1 MKRSI
6 FLSESLFSFD
16 LLLPANELFEVGPK
30 EAKNDLKSDYKKG
43 QKDNLTKLE

>member
-30 EAKNDLKSDYKKG
+30 EAKNDLKLYYKKG
-43 QKDNLTKLE
+43 QFDKIGMK